1 MRCDGCGG
9 TAWGAGSG
17 EFPCGDAPQSEQ
29 PPPMEEAPTEERSM
43 EERPME
49 ECCPLF
55 HGLSLG
61 DFDEKHPTPDAP
73 LTPANVR
80 EAVIAV
86 ANPKLA
92 PSLSPSP
99 I

>member
-29 PPPMEEAPTEERSM
+29 PPPMEETPT

>member
-1 MRCDGCGG
+1 
-9 TAWGAGSG
+9 
-17 EFPCGDAPQSEQ
+17 
-29 PPPMEEAPTEERSM
+29 
-43 EERPME
+43 ME

-80 EAVIAV
+80 EAVIAG
-86 ANPKLA
+86 ANPKPLA
-92 PSLSPSP
+92 SAVALYSY
-99 I
+99 IALALT

>member
-1 MRCDGCGG
+1 
-9 TAWGAGSG
+9 
-17 EFPCGDAPQSEQ
+17 
-29 PPPMEEAPTEERSM
+29 M

-86 ANPKLA
+86 WPTLSYPLA
-92 PSLSPSP
+92 SALALYSY
-99 I
+99 IALALT